1 MTRENKSKEE
11 IAAEMKRNEKVKRDK
26 ILVKLMF
33 PFIENLKSIY
43 DAQTVLSA
51 VSGYMKADLASKTA
65 ELKVKDLVVDLS
77 KEEDTEITHAMKN
90 ILEQL
95 QGENAEDMTELL
107 QRFSDILP
115 KIGANEYLKGPM
127 LNLKIT
133 DIISD

>member
-1 MTRENKSKEE
+1 MANKSKAE
-11 IAAEMKRNEKVKRDK
+11 IAAEMKQKEKVKRDK

-33 PFIENLKSIY
+33 PFIENMKSIY

-51 VSGYMKADLASKTA
+51 VSGYMKADLASKTS

-77 KEEDTEITHAMKN
+77 KEEDNDITHAMKN
-90 ILEQL
+90 ILSQL
-95 QGENAEDMTELL
+95 QEENAEDMTELL

-127 LNLKIT
+127 STLKIT